1 MQTYNGRTIKSVRPA
16 TQGDESYD
24 AALRQTVVTFE
35 DGSSTT
41 VLTNEVKTVN
51 FVGKW
56 QGKNVVGERP
66 TVYGDSGYDALQPKV
81 YLTLEDGTSVT
92 VPKAEY
98 VPAPYNPAN
107 PVHEPVRTGA
117 ATPKAT
123 LDRIIGELVE
133 LRNQM
138 N

>member
-1 MQTYNGRTIKSVRPA
+1 MQTYNGRTIKSVKPA
-16 TQGDESYD
+16 TQGDADYD
-24 AALRQTVVTFE
+24 ATLRQSVVTFE
-35 DGSSTT
+35 DGSSVT
-41 VLTNEVKTVN
+41 VLTDEIKTVT

-56 QGKNVVGERP
+56 KGKNVVGERP
-66 TVYGDSGYDALQPKV
+66 VVAKDSGYDALKPKV
-81 YLTLEDGTSVT
+81 YLTLEDGSSVT

-107 PVHEPVRTGA
+107 PVSQPVLTGA
-117 ATPKAT
+117 ATTKAT